1 MIYFREHILFFV
13 FFWKMIMRALE
24 YVDSKIT
31 HTLTVLETF
40 ICLIWHSRISWPRIP
55 HKLMPTK
62 NIDFTVSYKLYQ
74 LNSFV
79 SIDDNS

>member
-31 HTLTVLETF
+31 HTLTVLET
-40 ICLIWHSRISWPRIP
+40 SRISWPTKSSQINAHKKYWFYSKLQVIP
-55 HKLMPTK
+55 
-62 NIDFTVSYKLYQ
+62 VE
-74 LNSFV
+74 
-79 SIDDNS
+79 